1 MIILSLIVNLFWQ
14 ASSAVV
20 IHGYT
25 DKLSVLPGDSLTL
38 FIHASESQASYDL
51 KLHNMKGDVVY
62 QVNIGVFPQE
72 ILKEDAYEKGFR
84 YKKTA
89 KVMVPELP
97 SGIYLWENKIP
108 FIIKS
113 RRANVVVVYPSNTEN
128 AYNNEGGKSLYGFNS
143 TDKTEA
149 KVVSFMR
156 PHAIEKFSES
166 FLRWMSKQ
174 EFSDVGYITD
184 ADMDDYTEIRKARL
198 LIIPGHSEYWT
209 LAARKN
215 FDRFVAEGRDALILS
230 GNTMWWQVRYSKA
243 KDQLICYRKE
253 KDDKIKST
261 RLKTILW
268 NDVSLNYPVLR
279 SIGVDFSLAGYGTK
293 TDKGWD
299 GYKLICQSPLFQNTS
314 LNKGDILPLASQETD
329 GAPLIQVSDGIPML
343 NKQALGFYKAEIV
356 GYDQVS
362 RGGSDGVATW
372 IVFKPTRISGTV
384 INVASTNWCSGN
396 GIGVNVNIQTI
407 TKNMITKLLN
417 KEEVFS
423 PEEPVTAQLVPHQ

>member
-1 MIILSLIVNLFWQ
+1 
-14 ASSAVV
+14 
-20 IHGYT
+20 
-25 DKLSVLPGDSLTL
+25 
-38 FIHASESQASYDL
+38 
-51 KLHNMKGDVVY
+51 
-62 QVNIGVFPQE
+62 
-72 ILKEDAYEKGFR
+72 
-84 YKKTA
+84 
-89 KVMVPELP
+89 
-97 SGIYLWENKIP
+97 
-108 FIIKS
+108 
-113 RRANVVVVYPSNTEN
+113 
-128 AYNNEGGKSLYGFNS
+128 
-143 TDKTEA
+143 
-149 KVVSFMR
+149 
-156 PHAIEKFSES
+156 
-166 FLRWMSKQ
+166 
-174 EFSDVGYITD
+174 
-184 ADMDDYTEIRKARL
+184 
-198 LIIPGHSEYWT
+198 
-209 LAARKN
+209 
-215 FDRFVAEGRDALILS
+215 
-230 GNTMWWQVRYSKA
+230 MWWQVRYSKA